1 MKPKKKCWPE
11 SGLPDFS
18 WPQHTK
24 MGKIYQMTINYTK
37 WPLILLTGCKLFQMD
52 IKYNNIF
59 HSKALQNIP
68 KVDFWFENKLARIMA
83 NRL

>member
-1 MKPKKKCWPE
+1 
-11 SGLPDFS
+11 
-18 WPQHTK
+18 
-24 MGKIYQMTINYTK
+24 
-37 WPLILLTGCKLFQMD
+37 MD